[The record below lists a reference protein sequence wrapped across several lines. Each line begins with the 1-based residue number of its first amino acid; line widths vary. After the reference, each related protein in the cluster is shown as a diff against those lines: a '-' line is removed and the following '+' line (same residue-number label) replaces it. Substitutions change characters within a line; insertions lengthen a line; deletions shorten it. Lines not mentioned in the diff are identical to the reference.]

1 MYDIVFKGG
10 TIIDGTGQPG
20 FTGDLAVTAGR
31 INAVGGKLGEGRRTI
46 DANGL
51 LVAPAWVDVHTHYDG
66 QVTWDPQLAPS
77 LWHGV
82 GTVVFGN
89 CGVGFAPVKPDRHR
103 WLIQLM
109 EGVEDIPGVALEK
122 GIPWGW
128 ESFAE
133 YLDVL
138 AAMPRTIDVGAQ
150 LTHGALR
157 AFVMGERGAKN
168 QPATGDEIASMA
180 AMVTQAIHAG
190 ALGFSTS
197 RTLIHTA
204 IDGEPVPGTFAPE
217 EELSAMARAIVSAG
231 RGILEWVPRG
241 VGGEEANAGA
251 LIEEMRLMRRIT
263 ATGCPVTFLIVQ
275 NNTEPNQW
283 REQMRIVEAAAQ
295 AGERLTPQVFARPIC
310 TLFSI
315 AGDHPFTF
323 LPSYAALKDLPLD
336 ERLRSMRSPEVKRR
350 LLADVDPNKTGM
362 SLIYQNPLIWQRTYP
377 MGTPLSYTPAEKDSI
392 ANIAKR
398 QERDPREVAYDLLL
412 ENDGR
417 AFLMY
422 AAANYAEGNP
432 DALHEMLSH
441 PLAVLGGS
449 DAGAHVRVICDASI
463 PTYMMT
469 KWSREHRAGDAH
481 HLPIERVIKKMTSE
495 TARLYGMFDRG
506 TLEPGMKANL
516 NLIDYDNLA
525 IEHPEMVKDL
535 PGGMPRLMQK
545 ARGYVATFV
554 NGEMIQE
561 NGRETGAR
569 PGKVV
574 RGIETRAL

>member
-1 MYDIVFKGG
+1 MHDLVIRGG
-10 TIIDGTGQPG
+10 TIIDGSGRPG
-20 FTGDLAVTAGR
+20 FSGDVAVTAGR
-31 INAVGGKLGEGRRTI
+31 ISDVGGKLGTAHRTI
-46 DANGL
+46 DASGL

-89 CGVGFAPVKPDRHR
+89 CGVGFAPAKPDSHS

-109 EGVEDIPGVALEK
+109 EGVEDIPRVSLEK

-138 AAMPRTIDVGAQ
+138 AAMPRTLDVGAQ

-157 AFVMGERGAKN
+157 AYVMGERGAKN
-168 QPATGDEIASMA
+168 QPATSEDLATMA
-180 AMVTQAIHAG
+180 ALVKQAILAG

-217 EELSAMARAIVSAG
+217 EELAALARAILAAG

-241 VGGEEANAGA
+241 VGGEDRAA
-251 LIEEMRLMRRIT
+251 LTEDMKLMRRIA
-263 ATGCPVTFLIVQ
+263 ATGCPVTFLLAQ
-275 NNTEPNQW
+275 NNSDPDQW
-283 REQMRIVEAAAQ
+283 RDQMRTVEEAVR

-323 LPSYAALKDLPLD
+323 LPSYAPLKDLPVA
-336 ERLRSMRSPEVKRR
+336 ERLHAMRDPEVKRR
-350 LLADVDPNKTGM
+350 LLAETDPNTTGM
-362 SLIYQNPLIWQRTYP
+362 SLLYQNPLIWQRTYP

-392 ANIAKR
+392 ANIALR
-398 QERDPREVAYDLLL
+398 DGRDPREVAYDLLL
-412 ENDGR
+412 GHDGR

-422 AAANYAEGNP
+422 AAANYADGNP
-432 DALHEMLSH
+432 NAVHQMLSH

-463 PTYMMT
+463 PTYMIT
-469 KWSREHRAGDAH
+469 KWSREHRAGDPH
-481 HLPIERVIKKMTSE
+481 HLPLELVVKKMTSE

-506 TLEPGMKANL
+506 TLTPGMKADM

-525 IEHPEMVKDL
+525 IEHPAMVNDL
-535 PGGMPRLMQK
+535 PGGLPRLMQK

-554 NGEMIQE
+554 SGEAIQE

-574 RGIETRAL
+574 RGVETRGF

>member
-1 MYDIVFKGG
+1 MHDVVIKGG
-10 TIIDGTGQPG
+10 TIIDGSGQPG
-20 FTGDLAVTAGR
+20 FSGDVAVTAGR
-31 INAVGGKLGEGRRTI
+31 ISGVGGKLGTARRTI
-46 DANGL
+46 DASGL

-77 LWHGV
+77 FWHGV

-89 CGVGFAPVKPDRHR
+89 CGVGFAPAKPDRHG

-109 EGVEDIPGVALEK
+109 EGVEDIPRVSLEK

-138 AAMPRTIDVGAQ
+138 AAMPRTLDVGAQ

-157 AFVMGERGAKN
+157 AYVMGERGAKN
-168 QPATGDEIASMA
+168 QPATGDDLATMA
-180 AMVTQAIHAG
+180 ALVKQAILAG

-217 EELSAMARAIVSAG
+217 EELAAIARAILAAG

-241 VGGEEANAGA
+241 VGGEDCAA
-251 LIEEMRLMRRIT
+251 LTEDMKLMRRIA
-263 ATGCPVTFLIVQ
+263 ATGCPVTFLLAQ
-275 NNTEPNQW
+275 NNTDPDQW
-283 REQMRIVEAAAQ
+283 REQMRTVEEAVR

-310 TLFSI
+310 ALFSI

-323 LPSYAALKDLPLD
+323 LPSYAPLKDLPVS
-336 ERLRSMRSPEVKRR
+336 ERLAAMGDPQVKRR
-350 LLADVDPNKTGM
+350 LLADTDPNTTGM
-362 SLIYQNPLIWQRTYP
+362 SLLYQNPLIWERTYP
-377 MGTPLSYTPAEKDSI
+377 MGTPLSYTPAETDS
-392 ANIAKR
+392 
-398 QERDPREVAYDLLL
+398 
-412 ENDGR
+412 
-417 AFLMY
+417 
-422 AAANYAEGNP
+422 AAANYADGNP
-432 DALHEMLSH
+432 NAVHQMLSH

-469 KWSREHRAGDAH
+469 KWSRDHRAGDPH
-481 HLPIERVIKKMTSE
+481 HLPVELVVKKMTSE

-506 TLEPGMKANL
+506 TLAPGMKADV

-525 IEHPEMVKDL
+525 IEYPAMVNDL

-545 ARGYVATFV
+545 ARGYVTTFV
-554 NGEMIQE
+554 SGEAIQE

-574 RGIETRAL
+574 RGVEIRGLH

>member
-1 MYDIVFKGG
+1 MHDIVFKGG

-20 FTGDLAVTAGR
+20 FNGDVAVTAGR
-31 INAVGGKLGEGRRTI
+31 ISAVGGKIGDARRTV

-51 LVAPAWVDVHTHYDG
+51 LVTPAWVDVHTHYDG

-103 WLIQLM
+103 WLIELM

-168 QPATGDEIASMA
+168 QPATGDEIAAMA
-180 AMVTQAIHAG
+180 AMVKQAIHVG

-241 VGGEEANAGA
+241 VGGEEADAGT
-251 LIEEMRLMRRIT
+251 LIEEMKLMRRIT

-295 AGERLTPQVFARPIC
+295 AGEHLTPQVFARPIC

-323 LPSYAALKDLPLD
+323 LPSYAPLKDLSLD
-336 ERLRSMRSPEVKRR
+336 DRLRAMRNPETKRR
-350 LLADVDPNKTGM
+350 LLADVDPNTTGM
-362 SLIYQNPLIWQRTYP
+362 SLIYQNPLIWERTYP
-377 MGTPLSYTPAEKDSI
+377 MGTPLSYTPAEKNSI
-392 ANIAKR
+392 ASIAKR
-398 QERDPREVAYDLLL
+398 EKRDPREVAYDLLL

-432 DALHEMLSH
+432 NAVHEMLSH

-469 KWSREHRAGDAH
+469 KWSREHRAGDPH

-525 IEHPEMVKDL
+525 VEHPEMVNDL

-545 ARGYVATFV
+545 ARGYVATLV

-574 RGIETRAL
+574 RGIETRSL

>member
-20 FTGDLAVTAGR
+20 FTGDVAVTAGR
-31 INAVGGKLGEGRRTI
+31 ISAVGGKIGEARRTI

-51 LVAPAWVDVHTHYDG
+51 IVAPAWVDVHTHYDG

-103 WLIQLM
+103 WLIELM

-168 QPATGDEIASMA
+168 QPATGDDIASMG
-180 AMVTQAIHAG
+180 AMVKQAIHAG

-241 VGGEEANAGA
+241 VGGEEADAGT
-251 LIEEMRLMRRIT
+251 LIEEMKLMRRVT

-323 LPSYAALKDLPLD
+323 LPSYAPLKDLSLD
-336 ERLRSMRSPEVKRR
+336 DRLRAMRNPEIKRR
-350 LLADVDPNKTGM
+350 LLADVDPNTTGM

-392 ANIAKR
+392 ASIAR
-398 QERDPREVAYDLLL
+398 REERDPREIAYDLLL

-432 DALHEMLSH
+432 NALHEMLSH

-469 KWSREHRAGDAH
+469 KWSREHRAGDTH
-481 HLPIERVIKKMTSE
+481 HLPVERVIKKMTSE

-525 IEHPEMVKDL
+525 IEHPEMVNDL

-545 ARGYVATFV
+545 ARGYIATFV

-574 RGIETRAL
+574 RGIETRSL

>member
-1 MYDIVFKGG
+1 MYDIVLKGG
-10 TIIDGTGQPG
+10 TIIDGTGQLG
-20 FTGDLAVTAGR
+20 FSGDVAVTAGR
-31 INAVGGKLGEGRRTI
+31 ISAVGGKLGEARRTI

-103 WLIQLM
+103 WLIELM
-109 EGVEDIPGVALEK
+109 EGVEDIPGIALEK

-180 AMVTQAIHAG
+180 AMVKHAIHAG

-241 VGGEEANAGA
+241 VGGEEENAGT
-251 LIEEMRLMRRIT
+251 LIEEMNLMRRIT

-275 NNTEPNQW
+275 NNTAPNQW

-295 AGERLTPQVFARPIC
+295 AGERLVPQVFARPIC

-323 LPSYAALKDLPLD
+323 LPSYAPLKDLPLD
-336 ERLRSMRSPEVKRR
+336 ERLRAMRNPDVKRR
-350 LLADVDPNKTGM
+350 LLADVDPNTTGM

-398 QERDPREVAYDLLL
+398 ERRDPREVAYDLLL
-412 ENDGR
+412 EHDGR

-422 AAANYAEGNP
+422 AAANYAQGNP
-432 DALHEMLSH
+432 DAVHEMLSH

-469 KWSREHRAGDAH
+469 KWSREHGEGDPH
-481 HLPIERVIKKMTSE
+481 HLPIERVVKKMTSE

-516 NLIDYDNLA
+516 NLIDYDNLG
-525 IEHPEMVKDL
+525 IEHPEMVNDL

-545 ARGYVATFV
+545 AHGYVATFV

-561 NGRETGAR
+561 NGCETGAR

-574 RGIETRAL
+574 RGIETRSL

>member
-1 MYDIVFKGG
+1 
-10 TIIDGTGQPG
+10 
-20 FTGDLAVTAGR
+20 
-31 INAVGGKLGEGRRTI
+31 
-46 DANGL
+46 
-51 LVAPAWVDVHTHYDG
+51 VHTHYDG

-103 WLIQLM
+103 WLIELM
-109 EGVEDIPGVALEK
+109 EGVEDIPGIALEK

-168 QPATGDEIASMA
+168 QPASADEIASMA
-180 AMVTQAIHAG
+180 ALVKHAIHAG

-204 IDGEPVPGTFAPE
+204 LDGEPVPGTFAPE
-217 EELSAMARAIVSAG
+217 EELSALARAIVSAG

-241 VGGEEANAGA
+241 VGGEEAHAGT
-251 LIEEMRLMRRIT
+251 LIEEMQLMRRIT

-295 AGERLTPQVFARPIC
+295 AGERLVPQVFARPIC

-323 LPSYAALKDLPLD
+323 LPSYAPLKDLPLD
-336 ERLRSMRSPEVKRR
+336 ERLRAMRKPELKRR
-350 LLADVDPNKTGM
+350 LLAEIDPNTTGM

-377 MGTPLSYTPAEKDSI
+377 MGTPLSYTPAAKDSI
-392 ANIAKR
+392 ANMAKR
-398 QERDPREVAYDLLL
+398 EGRDPREVAYDLLL
-412 ENDGR
+412 ENNGR

-432 DALHEMLSH
+432 DAVHEMLSH

-463 PTYMMT
+463 PTYMLT
-469 KWSREHRAGDAH
+469 KWSREHRPGDAH
-481 HLPIERVIKKMTSE
+481 HLPIECVVKKMTGE

-525 IEHPEMVKDL
+525 IEHPEMINDL

-554 NGEMIQE
+554 DGEMIQE

>member
-20 FTGDLAVTAGR
+20 FSGDVAVTAGR
-31 INAVGGKLGEGRRTI
+31 ISAVGGKLGKARRTI

-51 LVAPAWVDVHTHYDG
+51 LIAPAWVDVHTHYDG

-103 WLIQLM
+103 WLIELM
-109 EGVEDIPGVALEK
+109 EGVEDIPGIALEK

-180 AMVTQAIHAG
+180 TLVKQAIRTG

-241 VGGEEANAGA
+241 VGGEEENAGT
-251 LIEEMRLMRRIT
+251 LIEEMTLMRRIT

-275 NNTEPNQW
+275 NNTVPNQW

-295 AGERLTPQVFARPIC
+295 AGERLVPQVFARPIC

-323 LPSYAALKDLPLD
+323 LPSYAPLRDLPLD
-336 ERLRSMRSPEVKRR
+336 ERLRAMRNPEVKRR
-350 LLADVDPNKTGM
+350 LLADVDLNTTGM

-377 MGTPLSYTPAEKDSI
+377 MGTPLSYTPAEKDSL
-392 ANIAKR
+392 ANIARR

-463 PTYMMT
+463 PTYVMT
-469 KWSREHRAGDAH
+469 KWSREHRAGDAL
-481 HLPIERVIKKMTSE
+481 HLPIERVVKKMTSE

-525 IEHPEMVKDL
+525 IEHPQMVNDL

-554 NGEMIQE
+554 DGEMIQE

-574 RGIETRAL
+574 RGLETRAL

>member
-1 MYDIVFKGG
+1 MHDIVFKGG

-20 FTGDLAVTAGR
+20 FNGDVAVTAGR
-31 INAVGGKLGEGRRTI
+31 ISAVGGKIGDARRTV

-103 WLIQLM
+103 WLIELM

-168 QPATGDEIASMA
+168 RPATGDEIAAMASM
-180 AMVTQAIHAG
+180 VKHAIHVG

-241 VGGEEANAGA
+241 VGGEEADAGT
-251 LIEEMRLMRRIT
+251 LIEEMKLMRRIT

-295 AGERLTPQVFARPIC
+295 AGEHLTPQVFARPIC

-323 LPSYAALKDLPLD
+323 LPSYAPLKDLSLAD
-336 ERLRSMRSPEVKRR
+336 RLRAMRNPETKRS
-350 LLADVDPNKTGM
+350 LLADVDPNTTGM
-362 SLIYQNPLIWQRTYP
+362 SLIYQNPLIWERTYP

-392 ANIAKR
+392 ASIAKR
-398 QERDPREVAYDLLL
+398 EKRDPREVAYDLLL

-432 DALHEMLSH
+432 NAVHEMLSH

-469 KWSREHRAGDAH
+469 KWSREHRAGDPH

-525 IEHPEMVKDL
+525 VEHPEMVNDL

-545 ARGYVATFV
+545 ARGYVATLV

-574 RGIETRAL
+574 RGIETRSL